1 MSADV
6 FLGVDD
12 VAARLRSNPNRLRFI
27 EVRREDGEKGP
38 DRHLPNAFVA
48 TLTGDLSRSDA
59 PPTAG
64 KRPLPRVEDLQA
76 ALRRWGVDEDST
88 VVVYDY
94 DGSFV
99 AARAWWVL
107 SWAGLRDVVILGGG
121 LPAWLAAGHPGGPL
135 AIDVPAGNVTVT
147 GGHLDQ
153 LDADQAAALADDG
166 RLLDA
171 RTPDAYESGHIP
183 GARLASSQDTV
194 TAHGTLRDAE
204 TLRALYG
211 ITSNTADVPGLY
223 CGGGVAAAHG
233 VATLAHL
240 GIAAPLFVG
249 SFSAWSADPD
259 RPVARTPVG
268 QPGRV
273 T

>member
-1 MSADV
+1 MSGDV
-6 FLGVDD
+6 FVDVD
-12 VAARLRSNPNRLRFI
+12 RVAARLRSEPDTLRFI
-27 EVRREDGEKGP
+27 EVRRDDGEAGP
-38 DRHLPNAFVA
+38 DHHLPNASVA

-64 KRPLPRVEDLQA
+64 KRPLPHVDDLQA

-107 SWAGLRDVVILGGG
+107 SWAGVRDVVILDGG
-121 LPAWLAAGHPGGPL
+121 LPAWLAAGHPVGPL
-135 AIDVPAGNVTVT
+135 ATDTRPGDVTVT
-147 GGHLDQ
+147 GGHLAQ
-153 LDADQAAALADDG
+153 LDAEQAAALADAG

-171 RTPDAYESGHIP
+171 RTPDAFEAGHIP
-183 GARLASSQDTV
+183 GAGLASSRDTV
-194 TAHGTLRDAE
+194 DADGTLRDAD

-211 ITSNTADVPGLY
+211 ITSDAADVPGLY

-249 SFSAWSADPD
+249 SFSAWSADPV
-259 RPVARTPVG
+259 RPVARTPAG
-268 QPGRV
+268 QLGRA